1 MSIGPCLCGD
11 PYCAFCG
18 NPVAAAMEEWIDH
31 LCEITADFDEEQ
43 ARIFETVGMAA
54 VKAYDD
60 AQKSIRRKRMGEW
73 EEPRTRPIQGGWLEK
88 DTLTGDVREPLTQPK
103 ERERP

>member
-1 MSIGPCLCGD
+1 MASGPCLCGD
-11 PYCAFCG
+11 PYCPYCG
-18 NPVAAAMEEWIDH
+18 YPGAAELEAWQEH

-54 VKAYDD
+54 VKAYDE
-60 AQKSIRRKRMGEW
+60 ALKATRQKNMGDW

-88 DTLTGDVREPLTQPK
+88 DTLTGEVREPVLQ
-103 ERERP
+103 RPEETGR

>member
-1 MSIGPCLCGD
+1 MGIGPCLCGD

-18 NPVAAAMEEWIDH
+18 NPHAAVMEEWIDH

-54 VKAYDD
+54 VKAHND
-60 AQKSIRRKRMGEW
+60 ALKSIRQKRMGEW
-73 EEPRTRPIQGGWLEK
+73 EEPRSRPIQGGWLEK
-88 DTLTGDVREPLTQPK
+88 DTMTGEVHEPVLQRREEGET
-103 ERERP
+103 